1 MELVEIRKAY
11 NLLAEIG
18 EYIKTQCEILP
29 LPNEC
34 NITRIDLTKD
44 IYVGDVVD
52 YIIKQLNK
60 SFTGFRHRIQH
71 LSR

>member
-60 SFTGFRHRIQH
+60 SFTGFDMHPK
-71 LSR
+71 S

>member
-1 MELVEIRKAY
+1 MGIEKNDNYLELVEIRKAY

-34 NITRIDLTKD
+34 NITPIDLTKD

-60 SFTGFRHRIQH
+60 SFYRI
-71 LSR
+71 